1 MLSIRKLQH
10 LLNHQRGQGMVE
22 MALLMCFAVAV
33 VVGVNWD
40 SFKESMG
47 IPYQKMANYVGM
59 KTSST
64 NPVDISAYATMPTS
78 ELRQIDNAARIAADK
93 ATMTALGE
101 FLLTLNKSDIANLFP
116 GTKESRWT
124 GTDGSGKPG
133 VALFDYCIENAG
145 DNGEALKVKL
155 RHNDAGY
162 LSNQQA
168 IQWLQGNYDKN
179 TEPYKG
185 NKSEIVS
192 NRFFYSN
199 DAIDPRPQAHL
210 TKGEQS
216 ATLWAA
222 FTFDSGGDVTSV
234 KLSMSRSYQENGNSG
249 AWKRTNCE
257 GLTDVV
263 VSK

>member
-1 MLSIRKLQH
+1 MLSMRKLRW
-10 LLNHQRGQGMVE
+10 LLSQERGQSLTE
-22 MALLMCFAVAV
+22 FALLLCFVAALMLAI
-33 VVGVNWD
+33 NWD
-40 SFKESMG
+40 GFRDNAGNAYLKLASS
-47 IPYQKMANYVGM
+47 VGTE
-59 KTSST
+59 TST
-64 NPVDISAYATMPTS
+64 THHVDISEYATMSTS
-78 ELRQIDNAARIAADK
+78 ELRQIDNAERIAIDK

-116 GTKESRWT
+116 GTNESRWT

-222 FTFDSGGDVTSV
+222 FTFDSGGNVTSV

-249 AWKRTNCE
+249 AWKRTNCK

>member
-1 MLSIRKLQH
+1 MLYIGRKVRQFLSRE
-10 LLNHQRGQGMVE
+10 NGQSMVE
-22 MALLMCFAVAV
+22 LALLMCFAVV
-33 VVGVNWD
+33 VFLAINWD
-40 SFKESMG
+40 G
-47 IPYQKMANYVGM
+47 IRDSAGGAYQKMAGSMGTKLSRAEIEDAYSHM
-59 KTSST
+59 STS
-64 NPVDISAYATMPTS
+64 DLKKIK
-78 ELRQIDNAARIAADK
+78 NAERIAADK
-93 ATMTALGE
+93 ATITALGE

-124 GTDGSGKPG
+124 GTDGSKPG

-155 RHNDAGY
+155 RNNGAGY

-222 FTFDSGGDVTSV
+222 FTFDSGGNVTSV
-234 KLSMSRSYQENGNSG
+234 KLSMSRSYQENGDSG

>member
-47 IPYQKMANYVGM
+47 IPYLRMAKRVGM
-59 KTSST
+59 NTSTT

-78 ELRQIDNAARIAADK
+78 ELQLVNNEERIAADK

-155 RHNDAGY
+155 RHNDVGY

-199 DAIDPRPQAHL
+199 DAINPRPQAHL

-234 KLSMSRSYQENGNSG
+234 KLSMTRSYQENGNSG

>member
-47 IPYQKMANYVGM
+47 VPYQNMAKYVGM

-64 NPVDISAYATMPTS
+64 NPVDVSAYATMSTS
-78 ELRQIDNAARIAADK
+78 ELQLVDNEERIAIDK

-116 GTKESRWT
+116 GTNESRWT

-145 DNGEALKVKL
+145 DNGEDLQVKL
-155 RHNDAGY
+155 RYNGTGY

-168 IQWLQGNYDKN
+168 IQWMQGNFDINRNNYTN
-179 TEPYKG
+179 NAQT
-185 NKSEIVS
+185 VS

-199 DAIDPRPQAHL
+199 DAINPRPQAHL